1 MSPPLV
7 RIAGLVLAATLAL
20 APWRTAPAAPG
31 AREALVAAAD
41 ALAASVARDGWA
53 AAVSAVLAEDAVYLH
68 PGEPL
73 VRGRA
78 EVQAVLARATAGAP
92 GGPGATRL
100 RRLVA
105 GTSADGSLGYAWGFL
120 EAGGAPP
127 GKPAGTPPA
136 NTAGTPPE
144 KTAGRWLAAWRRA
157 PAGTTPG
164 GWKLAALVRANAP
177 DAKGEVPADAPLARG
192 YAGVARPGDPAALAR
207 AAAEADRAFAARAE
221 EVRAASGYGPAFGEW
236 ADAAAMMPG
245 SGGLMWGAPAI
256 RAGYRTEPGEA
267 LAWAPDHAEAAASG
281 DLAWTSGRATWRGG
295 GEQVFTKYLTI
306 WARQEDGTWRWL
318 LDLGNRRPGP

>member
-1 MSPPLV
+1 MSPSLV
-7 RIAGLVLAATLAL
+7 RLAGLLLAASLAL
-20 APWRTAPAAPG
+20 TPWRTAPAAPG

-41 ALAASVARDGWA
+41 ALADGVARGGWA
-53 AAVSAVLAEDAVYLH
+53 AGVAAALAEDAVYLH

-78 EVQAVLARATAGAP
+78 EVQAVLARAGAGAQGGAPPDGTAG
-92 GGPGATRL
+92 TRL

-105 GTSADGSLGYAWGFL
+105 GTSADGSLGYTWGVL
-120 EAGGAPP
+120 EDGGTLLS
-127 GKPAGTPPA
+127 K
-136 NTAGTPPE
+136 
-144 KTAGRWLAAWRRA
+144 KAGRWLAAWRRGPVGSTA
-157 PAGTTPG
+157 
-164 GWKLAALVRANAP
+164 GWKVAALVRANAP
-177 DAKGEVPADAPLARG
+177 DARGEVPAASPLARG
-192 YAGVARPGDPAALAR
+192 YAGRARPGDPAALAR
-207 AAAEADRAFAARAE
+207 AAAEADRAFAARADA
-221 EVRAASGYGPAFGEW
+221 VHAASGYGPAFGEH
-236 ADAAAMMPG
+236 ADAAAMIPG
-245 SGGLMWGAPAI
+245 KDGLMWGAEAI

-267 LAWAPDHAEAAASG
+267 LTWAPDHAEAAASG